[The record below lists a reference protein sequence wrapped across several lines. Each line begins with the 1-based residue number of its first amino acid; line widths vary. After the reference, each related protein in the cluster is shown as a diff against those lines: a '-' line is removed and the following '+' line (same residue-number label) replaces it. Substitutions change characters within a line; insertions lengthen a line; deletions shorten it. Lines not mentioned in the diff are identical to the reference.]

1 MRHYDRVFSELYV
14 TMVATHE
21 AGGILDTILL
31 RLASSYLL
39 LIGRIRG
46 RMKLRTGSGCWA
58 VAVAAVLS
66 ACSHGGVPGTADVP
80 DIIAEAAGTKPE
92 PRRDS
97 EARRAVRASFR
108 AMLLVD
114 SIHVAEVAGRFQR
127 HELSDSYLLRDVSF
141 VGGTWPKQTA
151 VLLREV
157 QRADFEYLA
166 AMQSFRMVLER
177 RLAET
182 DLSDDQRRVLTAEM
196 ATAFA
201 TRQQPVVQAVE
212 AFDQL
217 IGGVAE
223 VYELAANHP
232 SSIKAMRTG
241 LEIEDERVLQ
251 RYNSM
256 VDRVNNLHAVADSA
270 VRRLEP
276 QQQARFARMRVVK
289 PIKRT

>member
-1 MRHYDRVFSELYV
+1 
-14 TMVATHE
+14 
-21 AGGILDTILL
+21 
-31 RLASSYLL
+31 
-39 LIGRIRG
+39 
-46 RMKLRTGSGCWA
+46 MKLRTGFGYFA
-58 VAVAAVLS
+58 IAVAAVMT
-66 ACSHGGVPGTADVP
+66 ACSNAGVPGTADVP

-114 SIHVAEVAGRFQR
+114 SIHVAEVGRRFAR
-127 HELSDSYLLRDVSF
+127 HELSDSYLLRNESF

-166 AMQSFRMVLER
+166 ALQAFPTVLER

-182 DLSDDQRRVLTAEM
+182 DLSEDQRRVLADEV
-196 ATAFA
+196 AKAFA

-217 IGGVAE
+217 IGVIAE
-223 VYELAANHP
+223 VYELAAKYP

-241 LEIEDERVLQ
+241 LEIENERVLE

-256 VDRVNNLHAVADSA
+256 VDRVNGLHAVADSA

-289 PIKRT
+289 PIRRT

>member
-1 MRHYDRVFSELYV
+1 
-14 TMVATHE
+14 
-21 AGGILDTILL
+21 
-31 RLASSYLL
+31 
-39 LIGRIRG
+39 
-46 RMKLRTGSGCWA
+46 MKLRTGPGYFA
-58 VAVAAVLS
+58 LAVAAVLS
-66 ACSHGGVPGTADVP
+66 ACSNVGVPGTADVP

-114 SIHVAEVAGRFQR
+114 SIHVAEVGSRFAR
-127 HELSDSYLLRDVSF
+127 HELSDSYLLRDESF

-166 AMQSFRMVLER
+166 AMQSFRSVLDR

-182 DLSDDQRRVLTAEM
+182 DLSADERRVLADQM
-196 ATAFA
+196 VKAFA
-201 TRQQPVVQAVE
+201 ARQQPVVQTVE

-217 IGGVAE
+217 IGVIAE
-223 VYELAANHP
+223 MYELAAKHP

-241 LEIEDERVLQ
+241 LEVEDERVLQ
-251 RYNSM
+251 RYNSL
-256 VDRVNNLHAVADSA
+256 VDRANSLHAVADSA

-289 PIKRT
+289 PIRRT